1 MKQNIYNKKKIKIQ
15 KQKQASKKKKTPTKQ
30 KQIIVKLVHSIS
42 YHKHIFK
49 CKLNA
54 FLY

>member
-1 MKQNIYNKKKIKIQ
+1 MKQNIYNKKK
-15 KQKQASKKKKTPTKQ
+15 SKSKNKNKHTKKTPTKQ

-49 CKLNA
+49 CMLNA

>member
-15 KQKQASKKKKTPTKQ
+15 KQKQAYKKKPTKQ
-30 KQIIVKLVHSIS
+30 KQIIVKLEHSIS

-49 CKLNA
+49 CMLNA